1 MNYCVQE
8 SMSSYLDNRLPEPD
22 RSYVARH
29 LAECGE
35 CAARYENA
43 VQLRRS
49 LRSLPMAPA
58 PARLATDLRI
68 LVSKEVLRRRR
79 MGSLSAMARHGIDW
93 CRLPIDNLMRPL
105 ALPAAG
111 GLVSALFIF
120 LMLIPSLGF
129 LRNSTNDKPTALY
142 TEASVVSMA
151 DFASRSKSSDD
162 TVVEV
167 EIDGSGHM
175 VDYRV
180 LQGQMTSEIGNLLLF
195 TTFTPATMFLQPT
208 SGKIVIRRSQIV
220 VKG

>member
-1 MNYCVQE
+1 MSCYCVQE

-22 RSYVARH
+22 RSFVAKH
-29 LAECGE
+29 LSQCDE
-35 CAARYENA
+35 CAARQERA

-49 LRSLPMAPA
+49 LRSLPMAAP

-68 LVSKEVLRRRR
+68 LASKEVLRRQR
-79 MGSLSAMARHGIDW
+79 MGSLSSLLRYGIER

-120 LMLIPSLGF
+120 VTLIPSLGF
-129 LRNSTNDKPTALY
+129 LRGDSSNDKPTALY

-151 DFASRSKSSDD
+151 DVASRSKSSDD

-167 EIDGSGHM
+167 QINELGHM

-180 LQGQMTSEIGNLLLF
+180 LQGQMSSEIGNLLLF

-208 SGKIVIRRSQIV
+208 
-220 VKG
+220 

>member
-1 MNYCVQE
+1 
-8 SMSSYLDNRLPEPD
+8 MSSYLDSRLPEPD

-29 LAECGE
+29 LAECGA
-35 CAARYENA
+35 CAARYEDA
-43 VQLRRS
+43 VELRRS

-58 PARLATDLRI
+58 PARLVTDLRI
-68 LVSKEVLRRRR
+68 LASKEILRRRR
-79 MGSLSAMARHGIDW
+79 MGSLSAFLRYWIEQ

-111 GLVSALFIF
+111 GLVSAMFIF
-120 LMLIPSLGF
+120 LMLIPSLAF
-129 LRNSTNDKPTALY
+129 LRDSTNDKPTALY
-142 TEASVVSMA
+142 TEASVISIA
-151 DFASRSKSSDD
+151 DFASHSKGSDD
-162 TVVEV
+162 TLVEV
-167 EIDGSGHM
+167 KIDGSGHM

-208 SGKIVIRRSQIV
+208 AGTIVIRRSQIV

>member
-1 MNYCVQE
+1 MNHCVQE

-22 RSYVARH
+22 RRHVARH
-29 LAECGE
+29 LVECGE
-35 CAARYENA
+35 CAARYEDA
-43 VQLRRS
+43 VQIRRS

-58 PARLATDLRI
+58 PARLATDLQI
-68 LVSKEVLRRRR
+68 LASKEVLRRRR
-79 MGSLSAMARHGIDW
+79 MRSLSALMRHLIEE
-93 CRLPIDNLMRPL
+93 CRLPIDNLMRPV
-105 ALPAAG
+105 ALPVAG

-129 LRNSTNDKPTALY
+129 LRDPTNDKPTALY

-151 DFASRSKSSDD
+151 AIASRSKGSDD
-162 TVVEV
+162 TLVEV
-167 EIDGSGHM
+167 QIDGSGHM